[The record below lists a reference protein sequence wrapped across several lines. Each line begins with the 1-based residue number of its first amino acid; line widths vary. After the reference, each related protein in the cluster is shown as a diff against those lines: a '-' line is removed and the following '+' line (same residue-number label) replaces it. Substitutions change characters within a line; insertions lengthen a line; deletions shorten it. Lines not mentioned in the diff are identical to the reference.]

1 MASPGFTSESS
12 SPPAPAPVD
21 PSGAASAVPSEVAVT
36 ESARSR
42 IPRFYQLSIDE
53 RRELLRARIT
63 LSEAEVA
70 TLDSGGIHPSVADQV
85 VENVVG
91 VYALPLGLGLN
102 FQVNGRDVLVPM
114 AVEEPSVIA
123 AASNAARMVRE
134 GGGFAADAD
143 EPIMTAQIEL
153 LGVPDP
159 AAARARIEAASDE
172 LLAMAGATLPRLLER
187 GGGPRELEVRL
198 GNHPARVIVHVHV
211 DCRNAMGANMVNTV
225 AECLAERL
233 AALADGRSGLRI
245 LTNLCDRRLVR
256 VRARVPVAALGVKGA
271 AEAGASAGEAFSG
284 AEVRDGIVAASQFAE
299 DDPYRAATHNKGIMN
314 GVDAVVIATGN
325 DWRGVEAGAHAF
337 AAANGR
343 GQYGPLAVWRADDDG
358 NLVGKLEMP
367 MPVGV
372 VGGTVKAHAGAR
384 LAHRILGPAAA
395 SATELAMVIGSVGLA
410 SNLAALRALATD
422 GIQRGHMALHRR
434 SAELKHDGPAARA
447 PGGTIE
453 RAMERPT
460 ERPSKEGSP

>member
-1 MASPGFTSESS
+1 
-12 SPPAPAPVD
+12 
-21 PSGAASAVPSEVAVT
+21 
-36 ESARSR
+36 
-42 IPRFYQLSIDE
+42 
-53 RRELLRARIT
+53 
-63 LSEAEVA
+63 VA
-70 TLDSGGIHPSVADQV
+70 TLDSGGIHPSVADRV

-198 GNHPARVIVHVHV
+198 GNHPGRVIVHVHV

-233 AALADGRSGLRI
+233 AGLAGGRSGLRI

-256 VRARVPVAALGVKGA
+256 VRARVPVAALGVRGA
-271 AEAGASAGEAFSG
+271 GDAGADEGFSG

-358 NLVGKLEMP
+358 SLIGKLEMP

-384 LAHRILGPAAA
+384 LAHRILGDAAA

-434 SAELKHDGPAARA
+434 SAELKHDGHAARA
-447 PGGTIE
+447 PGAVIE

-460 ERPSKEGSP
+460 KEDSP